1 MRAVIRPSSDLC
13 STASYNLEK
22 AGQLASVPL
31 RAPKHTH
38 ALPAP
43 SSLATWCCRSPCKHK
58 QCRAGWLPP
67 GHSSARAAAAAASAA
82 TWASPLLPQRL
93 AAARSSR
100 QPHLL

>member
-1 MRAVIRPSSDLC
+1 MRGCYRRLTSAQHSQLQSGQGR
-13 STASYNLEK
+13 A
-22 AGQLASVPL
+22 AGKRPL

-38 ALPAP
+38 ACRLPAQFGNQ
-43 SSLATWCCRSPCKHK
+43 CCRSPCKHK

-82 TWASPLLPQRL
+82 TWVSPLLPQRL

-100 QPHLL
+100 QPRRLL